1 VSQYDAKRYHEAE
14 QAFTSAIEQAPT
26 WPESY
31 YDRAL
36 ARIAQGSKQT
46 ASEDLQKYLELRPEA
61 ADRPVVVSHISSLR
75 QGVMDP
81 TTALALG
88 LLPGGGQYYTH
99 RPVFGG
105 VVTAATAAAV
115 AYALIP
121 TTTTE
126 TVSYTN
132 PFGQPYTDTVTTK
145 KRNHLGVGLGV
156 AGAITI
162 GAAIEAYFHAKSSRN
177 EPTTN
182 TVGSTRGNGASLLLA
197 PTWTADAGV
206 NGVQVGVSI
215 PIR

>member
-1 VSQYDAKRYHEAE
+1 
-14 QAFTSAIEQAPT
+14 
-26 WPESY
+26 
-31 YDRAL
+31 
-36 ARIAQGSKQT
+36 
-46 ASEDLQKYLELRPEA
+46 
-61 ADRPVVVSHISSLR
+61 
-75 QGVMDP
+75 
-81 TTALALG
+81 
-88 LLPGGGQYYTH
+88 
-99 RPVFGG
+99 VFGG
-105 VVTAATAAAV
+105 IVTGATAAAV

-121 TTTTE
+121 SDVTE

-156 AGAITI
+156 AGALTI
-162 GAAIEAYFHAKSSRN
+162 GAAIEAYFHAKNSRN

-182 TVGSTRGNGASLLLA
+182 TVGSTRGNGASLLLS